1 MAEYVDWFNHRRL
14 HGELGLV
21 PPVEFEGTYY
31 ASAAGIAVPATVEA
45 SVPSLH

>member
-1 MAEYVDWFNHRRL
+1 EIAVAEYIDWFNHRRL

-21 PPVEFEGTYY
+21 PPVEYENQHYRHNPVT
-31 ASAAGIAVPATVEA
+31 ATVVA